1 MGTKQ
6 LVIIKGDEIKMLQIE
21 SLKKTYLQSKNN
33 SFLALDSINLKVKK
47 GEFICVMGPSG
58 SGKTTLL
65 NCISG
70 FLSADSGDIILDGDS
85 IFNIDEDS
93 MADLRQKKLGFVFQE
108 FMLIDGLTVE
118 ENIYLPQIISNRN
131 INSIV
136 QRTNLLLNTF
146 GIYELKNKYPYQ
158 ISGGEKQRTS
168 IARALANN
176 PLTILADEPTGNLDS
191 KSSNNVIEAF
201 LDARDKLNATIFMVS
216 HDAFAAAH
224 ADRIIILKDG
234 KIIDELVKKG
244 DTKEFFDEILA
255 LMKRW

>member
-1 MGTKQ
+1 
-6 LVIIKGDEIKMLQIE
+6 MLQIK

-93 MADLRQKKLGFVFQE
+93 MADLRQRKLGFVFQE

>member
-1 MGTKQ
+1 
-6 LVIIKGDEIKMLQIE
+6 MLQIE

-93 MADLRQKKLGFVFQE
+93 MADLRQRKLGFVFQE

-158 ISGGEKQRTS
+158 ISGGQKQRTS